1 MKKVSIDVW
10 IQLIGM
16 LGVLGGLV
24 FVGLEMRQSQQIA
37 LAAQHQA
44 RTEMF
49 LEQVNTHT
57 EAGLAFR
64 NYNQDQLYVAL
75 NQLYGNL
82 LIFENDF
89 VQFQLGLMEEE
100 LWENKKGVIRLFGGI
115 CEMQEILQEDL
126 PKELLDLFEEGRS
139 ADGCR
144 PVLDLFSRLNQYLDF

>member
-1 MKKVSIDVW
+1 MKKVNLDTW

-16 LGVLGGLV
+16 LSIVASLL

-57 EAGLAFR
+57 EAGLVFR
-64 NYNQDQLYVAL
+64 NYSQDQLYVAI

-100 LWENKKGVIRLFGGI
+100 LWENKKGVIRRLGGI

-126 PKELLDLFEEGRS
+126 PKELLDLFEEGRL

-144 PVLDLFSRLNQYLDF
+144 PALEMFSKLNHYLDF

>member
-1 MKKVSIDVW
+1 
-10 IQLIGM
+10 M
-16 LGVLGGLV
+16 LGVLSGLV
-24 FVGLEMRQSQQIA
+24 FVGLEMRQFQQIA
-37 LAAQHQA
+37 LAVQHQA

-57 EAGLAFR
+57 EAGLAFC
-64 NYNQDQLYVAL
+64 NYNKDQLYVVP

-82 LIFENDF
+82 LILENDF

-100 LWENKKGVIRLFGGI
+100 LWENKKGAIRLFGGI
-115 CEMQEILQEDL
+115 CEMQEILQEGL
-126 PKELLDLFEEGRS
+126 PRELLDLFEEGRS